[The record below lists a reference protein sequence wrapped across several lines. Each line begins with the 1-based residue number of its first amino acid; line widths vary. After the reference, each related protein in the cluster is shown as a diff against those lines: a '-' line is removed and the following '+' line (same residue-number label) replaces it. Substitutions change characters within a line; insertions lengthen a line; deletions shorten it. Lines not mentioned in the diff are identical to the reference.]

1 MSSLPSWQG
10 ILVSFFVMCSIRA
23 VWIWRRHDDYRF
35 LRFIGWP
42 GPYGTSGT
50 KQYFW
55 TSGTSG
61 ASRTEVERALSPQY
75 AERYGWLMT
84 VRARQLIIGI
94 NILAWALMIYGGF
107 DLPGGLSLSNSHLS
121 WWGFLP
127 MLTWWAAR
135 ASARVIADAPD
146 ELLDERLLSMR
157 NAAYH
162 EAYRLL
168 SAIVSSI
175 AVVAIALDISITES
189 NRDFGGADWTSLT
202 VTLPFVAIWA
212 LSSLPSLVLIAKQS
226 LEEK

>member
-10 ILVSFFVMCSIRA
+10 IFVSLFVMSSIRA
-23 VWIWRRHDDYRF
+23 VWIWRKYDDHRF

-42 GPYGTSGT
+42 GPYGKSGT

-61 ASRTEVERALSPQY
+61 SSRAEVERALSPQY

-84 VRARQLIIGI
+84 VRARRLIISI
-94 NILAWALMIYGGF
+94 NVVAWALVIYGGF
-107 DLPGGLSLSNSHLS
+107 DLPGGLSLSNGHLS
-121 WWGFLP
+121 WWGILP

-146 ELLDERLLSMR
+146 ELLDERLLAMR

-162 EAYRLL
+162 EAYRFLG
-168 SAIVSSI
+168 AIVSLI
-175 AVVAIALDISITES
+175 VVVAIALDISITDS
-189 NRDFGGADWTSLT
+189 NRYFGGADWTSLA

-212 LSSLPSLVLIAKQS
+212 LSSLPSMVIIAQQTSK
-226 LEEK
+226 E